1 MAKSRHSFNRST
13 SSQER
18 LTTSMD
24 ERLQKIMAQWG
35 IASRRHAEEMIQAGR
50 VRVNGNLAQL
60 GQKADPTCDQ
70 IEVDGKL
77 IKPDHRPRLIY
88 LLLNKP
94 IGVVSTCLDP
104 NGRPT
109 VLDLLPRKMR
119 VGQGI
124 HPVGR
129 LDADSTG
136 ALLLTNDGELT
147 FRLTHPRHF
156 IPKTYQVWV
165 AGNPPNSILQAWRQG
180 VLLAGKKTL
189 PAQVRYIQQNINHQT
204 LLEVILYEGRNRQI
218 RRVAEQLGYPVI
230 KLHRTAIGSIQL
242 QPPGQSP
249 LLEGDY
255 RSLSAWEIE
264 FLQNP
269 ISSPLV
275 SVPVHAVD
283 IKE

>member
-1 MAKSRHSFNRST
+1 
-13 SSQER
+13 
-18 LTTSMD
+18 MD

-50 VRVNGNLAQL
+50 VRVNGNIAHL
-60 GQKADPTCDQ
+60 GQKANPNHDD
-70 IEVDGKL
+70 IEVDGKP
-77 IKPDHRPRLIY
+77 IYPSYRPVPIY

-94 IGVVSTCLDP
+94 LGVVSTCLDP
-104 NGRPT
+104 NGRPS

-119 VGQGI
+119 VGEGI

-129 LDADSTG
+129 LDIDSTG

-165 AGNPPNSILQAWRQG
+165 AGNPPDSALQAWRQG
-180 VLLAGKKTL
+180 VMLAGRKTL
-189 PAQVRYIQQNINHQT
+189 PAQVRCIQQIPGHKA

-218 RRVAEQLGYPVI
+218 RRVAEQLGYPVV

-242 QPPGQSP
+242 HPPEQPALPEGQ
-249 LLEGDY
+249 Y
-255 RSLSAWEIE
+255 RALSASEIE
-264 FLQNP
+264 FLRNP
-269 ISSPLV
+269 TSSPLV
-275 SVPVHAVD
+275 SVPIHPVD
-283 IKE
+283 NKE